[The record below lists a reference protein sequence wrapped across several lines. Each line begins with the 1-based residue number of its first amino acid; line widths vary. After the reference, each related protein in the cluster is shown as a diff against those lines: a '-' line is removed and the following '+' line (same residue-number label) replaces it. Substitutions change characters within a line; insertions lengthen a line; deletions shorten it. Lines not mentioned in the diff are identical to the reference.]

1 MTTLCYA
8 CTLCDFYKIRSI
20 SLLVFLST
28 QRGGNTSRGI
38 YRPEFIIRDVE
49 NRRGILSFRSK
60 KKLEQHHSSY
70 LLQKILKTF
79 RNRQQFL
86 DNERWRKKSVDCIYV
101 GMVSKKTKLVLKVY
115 GHWNLTAMNIYRFIF
130 KLKSCIF
137 CWSGLNTFFRKI
149 ISLPNLIFECLP
161 HPILLCLW
169 KPS

>member
-1 MTTLCYA
+1 M
-8 CTLCDFYKIRSI
+8 CDFYKIGSI

-86 DNERWRKKSVDCIYV
+86 DNER
-101 GMVSKKTKLVLKVY
+101 
-115 GHWNLTAMNIYRFIF
+115 
-130 KLKSCIF
+130 
-137 CWSGLNTFFRKI
+137 
-149 ISLPNLIFECLP
+149 
-161 HPILLCLW
+161 
-169 KPS
+169 